1 MSIEAS
7 MHVVVE
13 ATPATETA
21 SASVTAPASSTKSTI
36 EIVLWE
42 ETVLIAK
49 RHHRIHSRVETTH
62 THHGW
67 VESVGIHHI
76 RACMHE

>member
-1 MSIEAS
+1 MSIEAA
-7 MHVVVE
+7 MHVVE
-13 ATPATETA
+13 ATPATE
-21 SASVTAPASSTKSTI
+21 PASTSVAAPSSSAKSSVEVI
-36 EIVLWE
+36 LRE

-67 VESVGIHHI
+67 VEGVGIHHI

>member
-1 MSIEAS
+1 VSIEAA

-13 ATPATETA
+13 ATSTTEAT
-21 SASVTAPASSTKSTI
+21 SAPVSAPSSSPKS
-36 EIVLWE
+36 IVEVVLRE

-49 RHHRIHSRVETTH
+49 RHHWCHSRIKTTH

-67 VESVGIHHI
+67 VEGIGIHHV
-76 RACMHE
+76 RA